1 MIYDKE
7 SDEME
12 IPNRNEGQ
20 QLQSLL
26 QIHCDNNF

>member
-7 SDEME
+7 LDEME
-12 IPNRNEGQ
+12 IPNRNERQ